1 MSTIKDVRIA
11 EKRVEEILQEFK
23 NSGTDD
29 RQDLTKQL
37 VNATDD
43 YAKAIREL
51 K

>member
-1 MSTIKDVRIA
+1 MSTIQDVRIA

-23 NSGTDD
+23 KAGTDD
-29 RQDLTKQL
+29 RQDLTQQL